1 MSTDAPRPAPLP
13 KAVGAARRIKAPS
26 PEPSAQNTPQRAPP
40 RQPSSQQSFQQ
51 AEPGRRAPPRPP
63 AGPRSAPSEARTP
76 TARRPGPEASQAD
89 NRQPTR
95 RPPPVRTPKP
105 PPEPEVLPGVRLA
118 KRVADLAACSRAQA
132 EHLIESGRVT
142 VDGVMVQ
149 DPPARVLDHQEVEV
163 AGSGP
168 AKPIAPATLLL
179 HKPAGIDSA
188 GQLRLLVAERHMAKD
203 RSGLT
208 LLKKHLANLVCI
220 TPIEPAASGL
230 VVWSQH
236 AGIQRKLVEDASLVE
251 HEAIAEVRGEVSPQA
266 LKRLNESSVID
277 GRAMQAAKVSINH
290 TSPETTRLRVA
301 YKGYHPGQTLQL
313 CEQAGL
319 ELTALKRMRIG
330 RLPLAALPEGQ
341 WRFLLGYER
350 F

>member
-1 MSTDAPRPAPLP
+1 MSADAPRPMPLP
-13 KAVGAARRIKAPS
+13 KPVGVARRVKAAEPEPSLHPAARR
-26 PEPSAQNTPQRAPP
+26 AQPLPTSDAQRKQRARPSQPQPP
-40 RQPSSQQSFQQ
+40 RKTT
-51 AEPGRRAPPRPP
+51 
-63 AGPRSAPSEARTP
+63 RTP
-76 TARRPGPEASQAD
+76 
-89 NRQPTR
+89 
-95 RPPPVRTPKP
+95 V
-105 PPEPEVLPGVRLA
+105 PEVLPGVRLA
-118 KRVADLAACSRAQA
+118 KRVAEQASCSRAEA
-132 EHLIESGRVT
+132 EHLIESGRVS
-142 VDGVMVQ
+142 VDGVVVQ
-149 DPPARVLDHQEVEV
+149 EPPARVQEHQTVEV

-179 HKPAGIDSA
+179 HKPAGIDTA

-220 TPIEPAASGL
+220 TPVEPAASGL

-236 AGIQRKLVEDASLVE
+236 TGIQRKLVEDASLIE
-251 HEAIAEVRGEVSPQA
+251 HEAIAEVRGEVSPLA

-290 TSPETTRLRVA
+290 TGLASTRLRIA

-319 ELTALKRMRIG
+319 ELIALRRIRIG